1 SHVGL
6 DEALR
11 TCRDILEGRLDA
23 IPVEAFYLPAASR
36 RSGCPEAWFGLNPP
50 GGTGKAGLAQRPTC
64 GSAVSSL
71 NAAIRPPRVPVKHAS
86 GSDRRCAPCGSGWC
100 RTPRTTRPGKSLA

>member
-1 SHVGL
+1 VGL
-6 DEALR
+6 NEALR
-11 TCRDILEGRLDA
+11 TCRDILEGRLDE

-36 RSGCPEAWFGLNPP
+36 SSGCREAWFGLNPP

-71 NAAIRPPRVPVKHAS
+71 NAAIPPARGA
-86 GSDRRCAPCGSGWC
+86 R
-100 RTPRTTRPGKSLA
+100 